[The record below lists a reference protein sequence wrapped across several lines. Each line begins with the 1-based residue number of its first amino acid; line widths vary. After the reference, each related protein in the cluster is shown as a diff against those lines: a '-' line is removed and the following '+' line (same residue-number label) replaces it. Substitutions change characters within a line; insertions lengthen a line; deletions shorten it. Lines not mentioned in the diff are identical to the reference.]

1 MPGGVKAGGVKKS
14 PGHRIQFVFFQAKNP
29 VLTHER
35 RNNITPEILT
45 DIKNYFIAKKL

>member
-1 MPGGVKAGGVKKS
+1 MGFILLHLTLIFKVLDPLS
-14 PGHRIQFVFFQAKNP
+14 

>member
-1 MPGGVKAGGVKKS
+1 M
-14 PGHRIQFVFFQAKNP
+14 IDQA